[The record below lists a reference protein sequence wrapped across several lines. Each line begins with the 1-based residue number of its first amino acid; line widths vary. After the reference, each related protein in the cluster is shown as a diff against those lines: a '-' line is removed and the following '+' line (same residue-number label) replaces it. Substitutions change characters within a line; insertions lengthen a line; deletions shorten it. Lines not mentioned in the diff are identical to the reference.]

1 MKSVG
6 KKMLA
11 WVLAVLMTIGACSV
25 IQFTNQTLQVSAYAA
40 HTQQEAVN
48 WAISQIG
55 QKLDYDGVYGAQC
68 VDLIKYYYAYLGVSP
83 VTGNGA
89 DYAYNSLPAGWTR
102 IQNYSGFI
110 PQPGDI
116 AVWTGGYGHVSIVT
130 SSDSVGFN
138 SINQNVSGTDDSCM
152 SLWKWNTEIWG
163 IIRPDFPSSS
173 QLTVSYSDVKTTMS
187 IPGMQIY
194 MVLFIIPAELLFHK

>member
-1 MKSVG
+1 
-6 KKMLA
+6 MLA

-89 DYAYNSLPAGWTR
+89 DYPISLYQQDG
-102 IQNYSGFI
+102 
-110 PQPGDI
+110 
-116 AVWTGGYGHVSIVT
+116 
-130 SSDSVGFN
+130 
-138 SINQNVSGTDDSCM
+138 
-152 SLWKWNTEIWG
+152 
-163 IIRPDFPSSS
+163 PDFKTIPD
-173 QLTVSYSDVKTTMS
+173 LFRNLVILRFGLVVTVM
-187 IPGMQIY
+187 
-194 MVLFIIPAELLFHK
+194 FLL

>member
-1 MKSVG
+1 
-6 KKMLA
+6 MLA

-138 SINQNVSGTDDSCM
+138 SIIVS
-152 SLWKWNTEIWG
+152 
-163 IIRPDFPSSS
+163 PSSLKS
-173 QLTVSYSDVKTTMS
+173 QHALPSVGLHVDRCTTTEVVVSSQGQSSTLK
-187 IPGMQIY
+187 
-194 MVLFIIPAELLFHK
+194 